1 MPTKIKTPQEN
12 MVSKLVDLYIQGHK
26 DEIEKAKEQIKF
38 WKDIIKGGAQEQ
50 IKYWEGVI
58 EREENYIAYLNSFN
72 NL

>member
-26 DEIEKAKEQIKF
+26 DEIEKA
-38 WKDIIKGGAQEQ
+38 QEQ
-50 IKYWEGVI
+50 IKYWEAIIKGGAQKQI
-58 EREENYIAYLNSFN
+58 EYWEGIIKREENYIEYLNSFN